1 MKPVLYRIPGPWSG
15 SLAIAARPRGGDW
28 LDDELRG
35 WRDSSVD
42 VMVSLLE
49 PDETIQLDL
58 GEEAASAKA
67 NGIRFISFPIPDRS
81 VPLSGQSAA
90 KLVTAP
96 PYPKSWNME

>member
-35 WRDSSVD
+35 WRDSGVD

-58 GEEAASAKA
+58 GKKRHRQRRTAS
-67 NGIRFISFPIPDRS
+67 GSFRSQYPIAVYRYPGS
-81 VPLSGQSAA
+81 PQPNSS
-90 KLVTAP
+90 P